1 VPRIKS
7 VLITGAMGFVGSH
20 TARYFSS
27 LGYWVIGVDRV
38 CTIPSARC
46 WLNQLVQE
54 DFVTAVP
61 KIVGEQDIDL
71 IIHCAGTSLVGPSM
85 LNPGE
90 YYDNNVAKTNQMLE
104 TLTKQLNWAGTLI
117 FSSSAAVYGAPS
129 EIPIPESHILNPIS
143 PYGSSKMFTEILI
156 RDHCVASGMRA
167 VALRYFNA
175 AGAEPRYQLGHV
187 QDDTHMIPRVFEAYY
202 SGKRFHING
211 DKFDTPDGTC
221 IRDYVHAT
229 DIASAHHA
237 AAELAKTIDAGKFRA
252 YNLGTGSGYSNLEVV
267 SACEQFLKCGIDAE
281 FGPARPGDPDSLVAQ
296 SMKFQT
302 DSGWRP
308 EYSSIENLVATAGT
322 WHRNQ
327 YYN

>member
-1 VPRIKS
+1 
-7 VLITGAMGFVGSH
+7 MGFVGSH

-237 AAELAKTIDAGKFRA
+237 AAELAKTLGTSEFRA
-252 YNLGTGSGYSNLEVV
+252 YNLGTGAGFSNLEVV
-267 SACEQFLKCGIDAE
+267 SACEQFLKRDIDAE
-281 FGPARPGDPDSLVAQ
+281 LGAARPGDPARLVAQ

-327 YYN
+327 YCN